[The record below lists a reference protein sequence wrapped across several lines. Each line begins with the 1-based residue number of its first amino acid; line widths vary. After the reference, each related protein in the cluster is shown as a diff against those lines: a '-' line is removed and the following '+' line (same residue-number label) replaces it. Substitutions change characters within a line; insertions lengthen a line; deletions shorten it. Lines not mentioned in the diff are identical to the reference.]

1 MKNSISH
8 LHAICQDWTRELKF
22 YKSETPIFKKRL
34 EEIVQ
39 KNTSHEI
46 LTQVEHFENKF
57 KIMNLHFDELM
68 HDLKLMDDALLRE
81 ATIKPSFI
89 SLKIIDDDSNL
100 HELMDFT
107 ASDFNSTKKEFYHFL
122 AKYL

>member
-8 LHAICQDWTRELKF
+8 LHAVCQDWTRELKF

-46 LTQVEHFENKF
+46 LAQVEHFENKF
-57 KIMNLHFDELM
+57 AIMNLHFDELI
-68 HDLKLMDDALLRE
+68 HDLRLMDEALLKE
-81 ATIKPSFI
+81 ATQKPNFI
-89 SLKIIDDDSNL
+89 SLKIIDDDTNL
-100 HELMDFT
+100 QELMDFT
-107 ASDFNSTKKEFYHFL
+107 ASDFGGTKKEFYQFL